1 MATETE
7 GIQAQS
13 ADISDTTVI
22 VPVTGA
28 IYHNGNEKP
37 TERWCFELGMRT
49 VSGKDFTS
57 VLSRL
62 QKGFGIKEKCAMLKI
77 VKFKIQLSSK
87 DFRPKLPEWPKGRIF
102 QIDTQEQWETALPQI
117 ISHQREM
124 IAKSCSD
131 FSMLHFRE
139 YIKIS
144 PSETFLTLFILL
156 YRLT

>member
-49 VSGKDFTS
+49 VSDKDFTS

-77 VKFKIQLSSK
+77 AKFKIQLSSK

-102 QIDTQEQWETALPQI
+102 QIDT
-117 ISHQREM
+117 
-124 IAKSCSD
+124 
-131 FSMLHFRE
+131 
-139 YIKIS
+139 
-144 PSETFLTLFILL
+144 
-156 YRLT
+156 

>member
-28 IYHNGNEKP
+28 VYHNGNEKP
-37 TERWCFELGMRT
+37 TGRWCLELGMRT
-49 VSGKDFTS
+49 VSDEDFMS

-62 QKGFGIKEKCAMLKI
+62 QTGFSIKEKCAMLNI
-77 VKFKIQLSSK
+77 FKFKIQPSSK
-87 DFRPKLPEWPKGRIF
+87 DFRPKLPEWPKGQIF

-117 ISHQREM
+117 TKGDDR
-124 IAKSCSD
+124 
-131 FSMLHFRE
+131 
-139 YIKIS
+139 
-144 PSETFLTLFILL
+144 
-156 YRLT
+156 

>member
-1 MATETE
+1 MGTETE

-49 VSGKDFTS
+49 VSNKDFTS

-87 DFRPKLPEWPKGRIF
+87 DFRLNYLSGLKDEFFKLTRKNSGRLLYHRLLVIKGR
-102 QIDTQEQWETALPQI
+102 
-117 ISHQREM
+117 
-124 IAKSCSD
+124 
-131 FSMLHFRE
+131 
-139 YIKIS
+139 
-144 PSETFLTLFILL
+144 
-156 YRLT
+156 